1 MNQLTGKEIGN
12 RWSKNRKRKV
22 MSTLHFQILHLW
34 RHTPILYILLV
45 TVPFLLFCLVMLKNI
60 KNTNNTVVNVLM
72 LIPMRMQSTIFC
84 RR

>member
-1 MNQLTGKEIGN
+1 
-12 RWSKNRKRKV
+12 

-34 RHTPILYILLV
+34 RHTPILYLLLV

-72 LIPMRMQSTIFC
+72 VCWFAISAGEAYLLNTARAVPTKGRDSGFILC
-84 RR
+84 